1 MADTYTWNIAQLERK
16 ISDGVVYTAHWTVT
30 ATRAVTGGDDLTT
43 SSYGSIGF
51 SEPDPDNFTP
61 YADLTEGQV
70 VGWVLAALG
79 DEQVETICDG
89 LTAQLDTKQNPVDA
103 SGTPW

>member
-30 ATRAVTGGDDLTT
+30 ATREVTGGDNLTAG
-43 SSYGSIGF
+43 SYGSIGF
-51 SEPDPDNFTP
+51 GEPDLKDFTP

-79 DEQVETICDG
+79 DEQVETICSG
-89 LTAQLDTKQNPVDA
+89 LSAQLDTKQNPVDA
-103 SGTPW
+103 SGIPW

>member
-1 MADTYTWNIAQLERK
+1 MADTYTWHIAQLERK

-30 ATRAVTGGDDLTT
+30 GTREVTSGDELTA

-51 SEPDPDNFTP
+51 GEPDPSNFTP
-61 YADLTEGQV
+61 YENLKESQI

-79 DEQVETICDG
+79 DEQVETICKG
-89 LTAQLDTKQNPVDA
+89 LTAQLTDKKKPVN
-103 SGTPW
+103 GVGIPW